1 MAPVIVSFSEKFM
14 NIWEIPFAAVTICP
28 IAGISPLNADFNLS
42 DNSGVNALHS
52 FSGGIEN
59 RITNA
64 KWRNTKFDSG
74 ELFTEI
80 ATAEGFCFT
89 FNMMN
94 FHDLFEDNV

>member
-1 MAPVIVSFSEKFM
+1 M

-28 IAGISPLNADFNLS
+28 IAGISPLNAEFNSS
-42 DNSGVNALHS
+42 DSSRLNALHS
-52 FSGGIEN
+52 FSGDIEK
-59 RITNA
+59 RITDA
-64 KWRNTKFDSG
+64 KWRNTKSESG

-94 FHDLFEDNV
+94 FYDLFEDDV